1 MDYYPVFVNLKSK
14 NCLVVGGG
22 SVAAR
27 KIESLVSA
35 HAQVTV
41 IAESVLPQLALD
53 FPGLRFINRKFQEND
68 ITNEYALVIA
78 ATDDRKVN
86 ESVFRAAEK
95 AGVLCNVVDQ
105 PDLCSF
111 ILPSVFE
118 RGKIIAAVSTS
129 GASPYLAA
137 DIRNR
142 IAAMIGDE
150 YTLLSEFL
158 ADVRDMVKGRLSN
171 PDERKKFWE
180 RFFAEDPALIARR
193 EGKQGLEKRL
203 KGILDILSGKQA

>member
-1 MDYYPVFVNLKSK
+1 MDYFPIFINLKDK
-14 NCLVVGGG
+14 KCLVVGGG
-22 SVAAR
+22 SVAVR
-27 KIESLVSA
+27 KIESLLSA

-41 IAESVLPQLALD
+41 IAESVLPQLARD
-53 FPGLRFINRKFQEND
+53 FPGLHLINRRFEEND
-68 ITNEYALVIA
+68 ITYEYALVVA
-78 ATDDRKVN
+78 ATDDRAVN
-86 ESVFRAAEK
+86 DSVFRAAEK

-105 PDLCSF
+105 PELCSF

-137 DIRNR
+137 DLKNR
-142 IAAMIGDE
+142 IATMIGDE

-158 ADVRDMVKGRLSN
+158 ADVRDMIKGRLSN

-193 EGKQGLEKRL
+193 EGKPGLEKRL
-203 KGILDILSGKQA
+203 NGILDILSGKQA